1 MSSKGIALISVWN
14 KEGVDKLAKG
24 LYELGYKIVSS
35 GGTARFLKEKGIPVV
50 EVSEITGFP
59 EILDGRVK
67 TLHPK
72 IHGGILYRNWVE
84 KDKKQI
90 EELGIE
96 PIEVVVVNLY
106 PFEEKRK
113 EELPLKELLEFI
125 DIGGP
130 TLIRAAAKNFPRV
143 SVLTDPK
150 DYDWFIEKI
159 KNSPNVWLV

>member
-14 KEGVDKLAKG
+14 KEGVDKLARELHG
-24 LYELGYKIVSS
+24 LGYKIVSS
-35 GGTARFLKEKGIPVV
+35 GGTARFLRERGIPVV

-72 IHGGILYRNWVE
+72 VHGGILYRDWVE
-84 KDKKQI
+84 RDKKQL

-106 PFEEKRK
+106 PFEEKSK
-113 EELPLKELLEFI
+113 ENLPLRELLEFI

-130 TLIRAAAKNFPRV
+130 TLIRARSS
-143 SVLTDPK
+143 SV
-150 DYDWFIEKI
+150 
-159 KNSPNVWLV
+159 NSPFFSFSINQS